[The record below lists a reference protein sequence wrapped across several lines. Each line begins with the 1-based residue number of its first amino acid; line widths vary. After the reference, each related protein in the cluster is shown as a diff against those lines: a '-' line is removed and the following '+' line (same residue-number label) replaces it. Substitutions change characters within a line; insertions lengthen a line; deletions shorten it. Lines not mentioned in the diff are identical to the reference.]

1 MLSAYNSR
9 VIKAKIYIFK
19 FPRLQTTLEGVKHG
33 DTEISQMKLVCLFF
47 NFKLDLFFM
56 WELQLH

>member
-33 DTEISQMKLVCLFF
+33 DTEISQMKLVCLFLIL
-47 NFKLDLFFM
+47 N
-56 WELQLH
+56 